1 LWISAP
7 RQRHLCTH
15 LAEITRVVSRVSF
28 AIAYDA
34 RMAMNLGDAFN
45 RRKKLASDIAAWT
58 NRLKSSGVTRR
69 TYRAKAIEG
78 DGAFVPEPG
87 SEKTTSRHYTVE
99 ECRAKIAELIVEDRA
114 LALRISLT
122 NQAARAEVEDLDGN
136 VRSYT
141 IPELLVLKDS
151 IIPKLEEAAR
161 AVPLRADGVN
171 VIEQGDNHVRY
182 RTVNKVERK
191 KETFSDKGLKAEEME
206 TLGYDVVEV
215 TDYGFGSREMWNEID
230 LIHEFQQRVKQAINR
245 ANKTDLVDL

>member
-1 LWISAP
+1 MS
-7 RQRHLCTH
+7 
-15 LAEITRVVSRVSF
+15 
-28 AIAYDA
+28 
-34 RMAMNLGDAFN
+34 MNLGDAFN
-45 RRKKLASDIAAWT
+45 RRKKLSSDLAAWT

-69 TYRAKAIEG
+69 TYRTRAIEG

-87 SEKTTSRHYTVE
+87 SEKSTMRHYTVE
-99 ECRAKIAELIVEDRA
+99 ECREKIRAIVEEDLV

-122 NQAARAEVEDLDGN
+122 NQAAKAEVEDLDG
-136 VRSYT
+136 RQRTYS

-171 VIEQGDNHVRY
+171 VMETGANHVRY
-182 RTVNKVERK
+182 RTVTKVERK

-215 TDYGFGSREMWNEID
+215 TDFGLASRAMWNEID
-230 LIHEFQQRVKQAINR
+230 RIQEFLQRVKQAINR
-245 ANKTDLVDL
+245 ANKTELVEL

>member
-1 LWISAP
+1 MRA
-7 RQRHLCTH
+7 
-15 LAEITRVVSRVSF
+15 
-28 AIAYDA
+28 
-34 RMAMNLGDAFN
+34 MAMNLGDAFN
-45 RRKKLASDIAAWT
+45 RRKKLASDLAAWT

-78 DGAFVPEPG
+78 DVAFVPEAG
-87 SEKTTSRHYTVE
+87 SEKMTSRHYTVE
-99 ECRAKIAELIVEDRA
+99 ECREKIQELIKEDLQ

-122 NQAARAEVEDLDGN
+122 NQAAKAEVEDLEGN

-171 VIEQGDNHVRY
+171 VIESGDNHVRY

-215 TDYGFGSREMWNEID
+215 TDYGLNSRQMWNEID
-230 LIHEFQQRVKQAINR
+230 RIQEFQQRVKQAINR
-245 ANKTDLVDL
+245 SNKTDLVEV

>member
-1 LWISAP
+1 
-7 RQRHLCTH
+7 
-15 LAEITRVVSRVSF
+15 
-28 AIAYDA
+28 
-34 RMAMNLGDAFN
+34 MAMNLGDAFN
-45 RRKKLASDIAAWT
+45 RRKKLSQDLTAWT

-78 DGAFVPEPG
+78 DAAFTPEPG
-87 SEKTTSRHYTVE
+87 SEKTTQRHYTVE
-99 ECRAKIAELIVEDRA
+99 ECRARMKEIIAEDRE

-122 NQAARAEVEDLDGN
+122 NQAARAEVEDLDGT

-151 IIPKLEEAAR
+151 IIPKMEEAAR

-171 VIEQGDNHVRY
+171 TIESGENHVRY

-206 TLGYDVVEV
+206 LLGYDVVEV
-215 TDYGFGSREMWNEID
+215 TDFGLPSREMWNEID
-230 LIHEFQQRVKQAINR
+230 RIQEFQQRVKQAINR
-245 ANKTDLVDL
+245 ANKTELVEL

>member
-1 LWISAP
+1 M
-7 RQRHLCTH
+7 
-15 LAEITRVVSRVSF
+15 
-28 AIAYDA
+28 
-34 RMAMNLGDAFN
+34 RMSLGDGFN
-45 RRKKLASDIAAWT
+45 RRKKLSTDLAAWT

-69 TYRAKAIEG
+69 TYRTRAIEG
-78 DGAFVPEPG
+78 GAAFTPEPG
-87 SEKTTSRHYTVE
+87 SEKVTSRHYTVE
-99 ECRAKIAELIVEDRA
+99 ECRERIREIIAEDQV

-122 NQAARAEVEDLDGN
+122 NQAAKAEVEDLDGK
-136 VRSYT
+136 VRSYS

-171 VIEQGDNHVRY
+171 VMDSAPDHVRY

-215 TDYGFGSREMWNEID
+215 TDYGLASRDVWNEID
-230 LIHEFQQRVKQAINR
+230 RIQEFLQRVKQAINR

>member
-1 LWISAP
+1 
-7 RQRHLCTH
+7 
-15 LAEITRVVSRVSF
+15 
-28 AIAYDA
+28 
-34 RMAMNLGDAFN
+34 MNLGDAFN
-45 RRKKLASDIAAWT
+45 RRKKLASDLAAWT

-78 DGAFVPEPG
+78 AAAFQPEPG
-87 SEKTTSRHYTVE
+87 SEKVTTRHYTVD
-99 ECRAKIAELIVEDRA
+99 ECRARIREILAEDQE

-122 NQAARAEVEDLDGN
+122 NQIAKAEVEDLAGN
-136 VRSYT
+136 VRTYS

-171 VIEQGDNHVRY
+171 VMDTGGDHIRY
-182 RTVNKVERK
+182 RTVTKVERK

-215 TDYGFGSREMWNEID
+215 TDYGLPSREIWNEID
-230 LIHEFQQRVKQAINR
+230 RIQEFLQRVKQAINR
-245 ANKTDLVDL
+245 SNKTDLVEL